1 MADTTGT
8 ERILNRLRGRAALW
22 TFSALVPVVFL
33 TLIVMEPF
41 VYVLGGEP
49 VAYRELAPR
58 VIDLGLPEPQDGSG
72 GLITSDLDGDG
83 RRDFVITQVGR
94 VTAVGGS
101 GARLWSKEVDIHL
114 TSEAESEGLP
124 GLHAPGVQV
133 ADIDGDG
140 ASEVLYLTRGGA
152 LAVVDGASG
161 VERASVPLPAPPR
174 AAARWEHL
182 VVADLRGRGDRDLL
196 LQATNATGYRM
207 GRFLAAYAIDEL
219 LRDGAA
225 TAPLWMRD
233 DFLALAHNGARI
245 ADLDGDG
252 RHEVLG
258 GDVIAPDGA
267 RLFRL
272 PVKGHLDSV
281 FAADVRPELPGLEVV
296 ALEEG
301 GPQRVFLYNHE
312 GLIWEAHHRH
322 QEPQNA
328 ALGDFDPSRPG
339 LEIWCRSRYDRDQ
352 RPWVLDAR
360 GEVIASYEMA
370 EVAPKGWTVEGV
382 EEIFTIQWTGAPEP
396 LAVAKERHT
405 AGDVALF
412 DPVSG
417 DFLWRLEEEAHRLYV
432 ADVSADWREEIIV
445 LNSGELH
452 IYENP
457 APNPFPN
464 QAPLWDEDHYR
475 RSKLTWNYYSP

>member
-8 ERILNRLRGRAALW
+8 ERILNRLRGRTALW
-22 TFSALVPVVFL
+22 TVSALVPVVFL
-33 TLIVMEPF
+33 TLVVMEPF

-49 VAYRELAPR
+49 VAYRELGPR
-58 VIDLGLPEPQDGSG
+58 VVDLGLPESQDGSG
-72 GLITSDLDGDG
+72 GLIASDLDGDG

-114 TSEAESEGLP
+114 TSGAESEGLP
-124 GLHAPGVQV
+124 GLHAPGVQA

-140 ASEVLYLTRGGA
+140 AAEVLFLTRGGA
-152 LAVVDGASG
+152 LAVVAGASG
-161 VERASVPLPAPPR
+161 VERASAPLPAPPP
-174 AAARWEHL
+174 AATRWEHL
-182 VVADLRGRGDRDLL
+182 VVADLRGRGNRDLL
-196 LQATNATGYRM
+196 LQATNAAGYRM

-233 DFLALAHNGARI
+233 DFLALAHSGARI

-272 PVKGHLDSV
+272 PVKGHLDSLFV
-281 FAADVRPELPGLEVV
+281 ADVRPELPGLEVV

-382 EEIFTIQWTGAPEP
+382 EEIFTIHWTGAPEP

-412 DPVSG
+412 RPVSG
-417 DFLWRLEEEAHRLYV
+417 EFVWRLEEEAHRLYV
-432 ADVSADWREEIIV
+432 ADVSGDWREEIIV
-445 LNSGELH
+445 LNGGELH

-457 APNPFPN
+457 ASNPDPA
-464 QAPLWDEDHYR
+464 QASLWEQDHYG